1 VTGVERGEA
10 ASARKA
16 RHHQRGFRV
25 KYIFA
30 IIQPQRLKDVRAALA
45 RIGID
50 SLIVQE
56 VARYGTHEE
65 HTEYY
70 RGAQY
75 EVGFMSKVRI
85 EVFTSDDGW
94 EAAVKAISESARTGN
109 IGDGRIF
116 VTNLEHTIQ
125 VKTGRMDAEAT
136 SL

>member
-1 VTGVERGEA
+1 M
-10 ASARKA
+10 
-16 RHHQRGFRV
+16 

-45 RIGID
+45 KIGVD

-56 VARYGTHEE
+56 VQRYGTHEE

-70 RGAQY
+70 RGADHA
-75 EVGFMSKVRI
+75 VGFMPKMRI
-85 EVFTSDDGW
+85 ELFTADDRW
-94 EAAVKAISESARTGN
+94 EEVVGAISQSARTGK

-116 VTNLEHTIQ
+116 VMDLEHTVQI
-125 VKTGRMDAEAT
+125 KTGRMDAQAR

>member
-1 VTGVERGEA
+1 M
-10 ASARKA
+10 
-16 RHHQRGFRV
+16 

-30 IIQPQRLKDVRAALA
+30 IIQPQRLKDVRGALA

-70 RGAQY
+70 RGAEY
-75 EVGFMSKVRI
+75 DVGFLPKVRI

-94 EAAVKAISESARTGN
+94 EEAVQAISQSARTGA

-116 VTNLEHTIQ
+116 VTSLEHTIQ
-125 VKTGRMDAEAT
+125 VKTGRMDAEPP